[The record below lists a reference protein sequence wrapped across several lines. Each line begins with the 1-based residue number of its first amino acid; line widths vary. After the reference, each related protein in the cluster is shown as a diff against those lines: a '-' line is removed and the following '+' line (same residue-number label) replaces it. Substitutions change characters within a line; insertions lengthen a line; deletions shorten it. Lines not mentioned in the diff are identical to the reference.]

1 MLPDIRDYD
10 RLIREFHWNIPAR
23 YNIGVD
29 VCDGWAAHAPDQ
41 AAILEVNARGD
52 VTPITYGELRERSNR
67 LANALASRGVNR
79 GDRVAVLLPQT
90 HQTAVA
96 HIAIYKMGAIAVPLA
111 ALFGVDA
118 LDYRLRDAGGKA
130 VVTNGAG
137 AVKLAGI
144 RDALPELQCVLC
156 TDGASGGAD
165 DYVQALAAAS
175 ADFTCADTSPDDPGL
190 MIYTSGTT
198 G

>member
-10 RLIREFHWNIPAR
+10 RLIREFRWQIPAR

-29 VCDGWAAHAPDQ
+29 VCDRWATREPDQ
-41 AAILEVNARGD
+41 AAILEVNARGE
-52 VTPITYGELRERSNR
+52 VTPIPYGELRERSNR
-67 LANALASRGVNR
+67 LANALASRGVKR

-118 LDYRLRDAGGKA
+118 LDYRLRDAGVKA

-137 AVKLAGI
+137 AAKLAGI

-165 DYVQALAAAS
+165 DYHDALAAAS
-175 ADFTCADTSPDDPGL
+175 ADFTPA
-190 MIYTSGTT
+190 
-198 G
+198 